1 MRFGRFTLTVAAAT
15 TTTVAAALFA
25 GGCAGRVSMIPNPD
39 PNLRKSSTQFAADA
53 VSRHPFKADAPKAG
67 EAVAR
72 AEVGYTL
79 NRIDLVNLSNEDWND
94 VEVWVN
100 QQYVVH
106 LPKMEHG
113 RLKILPFQMLY
124 DDKGNYFP
132 LDNRKVLVNQVSLY
146 RDGKL
151 YDVPVKLGD

>member
-1 MRFGRFTLTVAAAT
+1 MRFRRRLTLTAAAT
-15 TTTVAAALFA
+15 TAAALLA
-25 GGCAGRVSMIPNPD
+25 AGCAGRVSMIPNPD

-53 VSRHPFKADAPKAG
+53 AARHPFKADAPKAG

-79 NRIDLVNLSNEDWND
+79 NRIDLVNLSSDDWQD
-94 VEVWVN
+94 VDVWVN

-113 RLKILPFQMLY
+113 KLKILPFQMIY

-132 LDNRKVLVNQVSLY
+132 LDNRKVLVSQVSLY
-146 RDGKL
+146 KDGKM
-151 YDVPVKLGD
+151 YDVPVHVAD

>member
-1 MRFGRFTLTVAAAT
+1 MRVRRLSLI
-15 TTTVAAALFA
+15 VAAALMT
-25 GGCAGRVSMIPNPD
+25 GCAGRVSMIPNPD

-53 VSRHPFKADAPKAG
+53 AARHPFKADAPKAG

-72 AEVGYTL
+72 AQVGYML
-79 NRIDLVNLSNEDWND
+79 NRIDIENLSSEDWQD
-94 VEVWVN
+94 VDVWVN

-106 LPKMEHG
+106 LPKMEHKT
-113 RLKILPFQMLY
+113 LKILPFQMIY

-132 LDNRKVLVNQVSLY
+132 TNNSNTLVNQIALY
-146 RDGKL
+146 KDGKL

>member
-1 MRFGRFTLTVAAAT
+1 MRVRKLTIIA
-15 TTTVAAALFA
+15 AAALLT
-25 GGCAGRVSMIPNPD
+25 GCAGRVSLIPNTD

-53 VSRHPFKADAPKAG
+53 AARHPFKADAPKAG

-72 AEVGYTL
+72 AQVGYML
-79 NRIDLVNLSNEDWND
+79 NRIDIENLSSEDWQD
-94 VEVWVN
+94 VDVWVN

-113 RLKILPFQMLY
+113 KLKILPFQMIY

-132 LDNRKVLVNQVSLY
+132 LDNQKV
-146 RDGKL
+146 
-151 YDVPVKLGD
+151 